1 MNENIVGPRGK
12 RVIYSR
18 FFSGGIHKDDIEE
31 LEEFKQNCSKK
42 GIKMNYNG
50 KKQSCGWS
58 ILFKRNNKIERVL
71 IPIANMSGIDVDIF
85 IDEVIDELLDSI
97 KKQCEEKEL
106 TRESESFKKSTVS
119 KIISNV
125 IKVNQK

>member
-12 RVIYSR
+12 RILHSR

-50 KKQSCGWS
+50 KQQSCGWS
-58 ILFKRNNKIERVL
+58 ILFKRNNKIEKILV
-71 IPIANMSGIDVDIF
+71 PIADMSGIDTDIF
-85 IDEVIDELLDSI
+85 IDEVISELLNSI

-106 TRESESFKKSTVS
+106 TRESESFKKSTIS
-119 KIISNV
+119 KIISKIIDHN
-125 IKVNQK
+125 

>member
-1 MNENIVGPRGK
+1 MNEEIVGPRGK
-12 RVIYSR
+12 RILHSR

-50 KKQSCGWS
+50 KQQSCGWS
-58 ILFKRNNKIERVL
+58 ILFKRNNKIERILV
-71 IPIANMSGIDVDIF
+71 PIANMSGIDTDTF
-85 IDEVIDELLDSI
+85 IDEVIAELLDSI

-119 KIISNV
+119 KIISKV
-125 IKVNQK
+125 IDHN

>member
-1 MNENIVGPRGK
+1 MNNDIVGPRGK
-12 RVIYSR
+12 RVLHSR

-42 GIKMNYNG
+42 GIKMSYNG
-50 KKQSCGWS
+50 KQQSCGWT
-58 ILFKRNNKIERVL
+58 ILFRRNNKIEKILV
-71 IPIANMSGIDVDIF
+71 PIANMSGIDIDVF
-85 IDEVIDELLDSI
+85 IDEVIAELLDSI

-106 TRESESFKKSTVS
+106 ARESESFKKNTVS